1 MEPDTTTLD
10 DAMLLEPPVSVLRGW
25 IAISLGVFLVATCGI
40 VVAGY
45 PALEIILID
54 SGAFHYLCEGTE
66 PCEAQNLRLALM
78 FILAISS
85 LNCCLFFI
93 GPLLNYLGPRNLGM
107 IGACILIL
115 GDLLIAFGDEDT
127 MYFYQWGYLAGYP
140 LLGIAGS
147 IVLFCILHLA
157 NIFQQH
163 RGKVITV
170 FIATGE
176 SAAIVFLLFK
186 LMYDHL
192 GLSLK
197 QLFLIHIIFPG
208 MFFVY
213 CIFFEPD
220 RTYKPPQF
228 GDIKEYYYS
237 RKMPIIRQFKS
248 PQFILFSIWG
258 CISLTANYFYL
269 TNIKDELYWRTGD
282 TAFTTLGQ
290 ELVTI
295 FFGHFYHYH
304 CSNYWDSIG
313 QVWHWQV
320 NVLFGRDS
328 NIFYS
333 VISNTQ
339 QKFTDLYTVRVYI
352 LENVLVLCV
361 DACSQCTLWRCVQ
374 CGCFYFWVG
383 WSG

>member
-1 MEPDTTTLD
+1 
-10 DAMLLEPPVSVLRGW
+10 
-25 IAISLGVFLVATCGI
+25 
-40 VVAGY
+40 
-45 PALEIILID
+45 
-54 SGAFHYLCEGTE
+54 
-66 PCEAQNLRLALM
+66 
-78 FILAISS
+78 
-85 LNCCLFFI
+85 
-93 GPLLNYLGPRNLGM
+93 LNYLGPRNLGM

-295 FFGHFYHYH
+295 FLGTFTIIIVPITGTLLDKFGTGKSMFFLAGIQTFFTVLSQIPNKNLQIFTLCVYTFWRM
-304 CSNYWDSIG
+304 SLFS
-313 QVWHWQV
+313 VWTHAA
-320 NVLFGRDS
+320 NVLFGDVS
-328 NIFYS
+328 NVVAFTFGLAGLVNFSNYGWTALTLGPLRGDFLPPNLIFGA
-333 VISNTQ
+333 
-339 QKFTDLYTVRVYI
+339 L
-352 LENVLVLCV
+352 
-361 DACSQCTLWRCVQ
+361 CTLTT
-374 CGCFYFWVG
+374 VG
-383 WSG
+383 IGLLFECWKIPHEETALLYSSNS